1 MTMPKILLAED
12 NELNRDM
19 LSRRLQRRGY
29 DVVIATDGE
38 QAVAK
43 SASEFPDLLLLD
55 VGLPIIDGLEVARR
69 IRSNPQLSGLPILGL
84 SAHAMQ
90 GDKERALAAGCDD
103 YDTKPVDIE
112 RLLTKISHLLQ
123 TSHER

>member
-1 MTMPKILLAED
+1 MPKILLAED

-29 DVVIATDGE
+29 DVVIAADGQ

-43 SASEFPDLLLLD
+43 SASECPDLLLLD

-69 IRSNPQLSGLPILGL
+69 IRSDPQLCSLPILGL

-103 YDTKPVDIE
+103 YDTKPIDIE
-112 RLLTKISHLLQ
+112 RLLTKISCLLQ
-123 TSHER
+123 ASHER

>member
-1 MTMPKILLAED
+1 MIMPKILLAED

-38 QAVAK
+38 QAVTK
-43 SASEFPDLLLLD
+43 SATEFPDLLLLD

-90 GDKERALAAGCDD
+90 GDKERALAAGCND

-123 TSHER
+123 TPHER

>member
-1 MTMPKILLAED
+1 MPKILLAED

-29 DVVIATDGE
+29 DVVIAADGE

-69 IRSNPQLSGLPILGL
+69 IRSNPQLSSLPILGL

-103 YDTKPVDIE
+103 YDTKPIDIE
-112 RLLTKISHLLQ
+112 RLLTKISCLLQ
-123 TSHER
+123 ASHER

>member
-1 MTMPKILLAED
+1 MIKILLAED

-29 DVVIATDGE
+29 DVVIAIDGE

-43 SASEFPDLLLLD
+43 SLSEFPHLLLLD

-69 IRSNPQLSGLPILGL
+69 IRSNPQSNSLPILGL

-103 YDTKPVDIE
+103 YDTKPIDIE
-112 RLLTKISHLLQ
+112 RLLSKISHLLQ
-123 TSHER
+123 KSHER

>member
-43 SASEFPDLLLLD
+43 SATEFPDLLLLD

-69 IRSNPQLSGLPILGL
+69 IRSNPQLSSLPILGL